1 MGGIGIYSGKNYNTL
16 LSKILQGE
24 IEERRF
30 SKLKKEIRY
39 SARYILGK
47 SKRWYLESE
56 IFWENILRGVMRWK
70 RRGEGVYSREDD
82 IHAGKILW
90 RNNWRGRQKGSI
102 FITWRYS
109 KLVEWKTWDGI
120 KLCRGEIMNK
130 TRKKI
135 LENSLQERY
144 AVA

>member
-82 IHAGKILW
+82 IHAGKIL
-90 RNNWRGRQKGSI
+90 
-102 FITWRYS
+102 
-109 KLVEWKTWDGI
+109 
-120 KLCRGEIMNK
+120 
-130 TRKKI
+130 
-135 LENSLQERY
+135 
-144 AVA
+144 